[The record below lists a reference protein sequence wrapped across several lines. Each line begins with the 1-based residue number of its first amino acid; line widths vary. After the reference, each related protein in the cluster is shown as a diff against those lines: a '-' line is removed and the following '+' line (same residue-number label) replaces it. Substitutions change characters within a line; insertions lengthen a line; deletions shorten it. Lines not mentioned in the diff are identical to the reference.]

1 MQVKRGCNLPSK
13 IKVIGFS
20 ILCLVIMSQ
29 YTNCDNYEDYESNLH
44 FNSGLCFEK
53 GSCAE
58 PSAENL
64 QVAIRNTS
72 VPVSK
77 LNKSVVIMG
86 DCSAGNFDS
95 HIINYSYSANSGS
108 KVVNSQLGG
117 CVNGKFII
125 GMQMNSSGAASGEA
139 IDFEMSIKGLDQS
152 GRTISSTRPST
163 TMTFINY

>member
-1 MQVKRGCNLPSK
+1 LPSR

-29 YTNCDNYEDYESNLH
+29 YTNCDNYEDYESSLH
-44 FNSGLCFEK
+44 FNSGLCFEE
-53 GSCAE
+53 GNCTEA
-58 PSAENL
+58 SADGL

-77 LNKSVVIMG
+77 LNNSVVIMG
-86 DCSAGNFDS
+86 DCSAGRFDS
-95 HIINYSYSANSGS
+95 HVIKYSYSASSSSAQVN
-108 KVVNSQLGG
+108 NSQFNS

-125 GMQMNSSGAASGEA
+125 SLSLNNFSANIGEI

-152 GRTISSTRPST
+152 GRSISSTRPVT
-163 TMTFINY
+163 KITFAK